1 MSAYKQFLAQDIIVT
16 PFEVNK
22 SFTFKGGNFTD
33 NLVEID
39 RLKGISGSFESNQ
52 DTTGNNSD
60 QYQVLVYNSIKEL
73 YYSNFQTQ
81 SWGDEVTTASLFP
94 GETPAGDVMVGPVNT
109 SGRYYNYLQT
119 SLTQSRYF
127 PTESN
132 SPIAV
137 FSLPSRLFGD
147 YVQPYSFVWEDNT
160 NNINLT
166 DDGEGNII
174 SGSKVVGNIIYQ
186 HGLAIITT
194 QSLGGTAPD
203 ALVSAANVTCSFSSS
218 LTIYETQYKCTLT
231 ENEFNTTLNSSI
243 ISQSDGTPYDYIT
256 GSYFSPYLTTVGLYN
271 ENQDLLAI
279 GKLAKP
285 LFTSATTNTTIYI
298 NLDR

>member
-1 MSAYKQFLAQDIIVT
+1 M
-16 PFEVNK
+16 NK
-22 SFTFKGGNFTD
+22 
-33 NLVEID
+33 
-39 RLKGISGSFESNQ
+39 
-52 DTTGNNSD
+52 
-60 QYQVLVYNSIKEL
+60 
-73 YYSNFQTQ
+73 
-81 SWGDEVTTASLFP
+81 
-94 GETPAGDVMVGPVNT
+94 
-109 SGRYYNYLQT
+109 
-119 SLTQSRYF
+119 
-127 PTESN
+127 
-132 SPIAV
+132 
-137 FSLPSRLFGD
+137 
-147 YVQPYSFVWEDNT
+147 
-160 NNINLT
+160 
-166 DDGEGNII
+166 
-174 SGSKVVGNIIYQ
+174 GSKVVGNIRYQ
-186 HGLAIITT
+186 HGLASMTT
-194 QSLGGTAPD
+194 QSLGGTSPD